1 MTYKESY
8 MKCETL
14 EDLIKEVKSDIATA
28 YIINPDKIQVIKK
41 ASQEVANLKFKDKDI
56 EKFNWDNMEV

>member
-8 MKCETL
+8 MKCKTL
-14 EDLIKEVKSDIATA
+14 EELIKEVKSDIATA
-28 YIINPDKIQVIKK
+28 YIINPDRFKVIKK
-41 ASQEVANLKFKDKDI
+41 AFEEVANLKFKDENI

>member
-14 EDLIKEVKSDIATA
+14 EDLMKEDKSDIATA

-41 ASQEVANLKFKDKDI
+41 AFEEVANLKFKDKDI

>member
-41 ASQEVANLKFKDKDI
+41 ASEEVANLKFKDKDI
-56 EKFNWDNMEV
+56 EKLNWDNMEV